1 MVKAAVS
8 KNGVAI
14 RLTDERWAHIS
25 EEHSEISQL
34 QSEVLEAIRDPVR
47 IVEGNAGELLAIK
60 ELELGKYMV
69 VVYREIPSDGFVITA
84 FVTRRIHSLERRKQ
98 LWPQQT

>member
-1 MVKAAVS
+1 MVKVQVS

-14 RLTDERWAHIS
+14 RLTDERWAHIG
-25 EEHSEISQL
+25 EEHDEISQL

-47 IVEGNAGELLAIK
+47 VVEGNTGELLAVR

-69 VVYREIPSDGFVITA
+69 VVYREEPGDGFVITA
-84 FVTRRIHSLERRKQ
+84 FVTRRIRSLERRKQ
-98 LWPQQT
+98 LWP

>member
-1 MVKAAVS
+1 MVKSAVS

-34 QSEVLEAIRDPVR
+34 QTEILEPSVIRF
-47 IVEGNAGELLAIK
+47 AL
-60 ELELGKYMV
+60 
-69 VVYREIPSDGFVITA
+69 
-84 FVTRRIHSLERRKQ
+84 
-98 LWPQQT
+98 

>member
-1 MVKAAVS
+1 MVKSAVS

-34 QSEVLEAIRDPVR
+34 QTEILEAIRDPVR
-47 IVEGNAGELLAIK
+47 IVEGNAGELLAVR
-60 ELELGKYMV
+60 ELEWANTWSWCIVKSRVMG
-69 VVYREIPSDGFVITA
+69 S
-84 FVTRRIHSLERRKQ
+84 
-98 LWPQQT
+98 